1 MAITFHKISTY
12 EPVTAYL
19 CLRISRHLSTGK
31 KVLWLVTG
39 GSSIPM
45 AAEVSRRLAG
55 PQLKNLTV
63 TLTDE
68 RYGPV
73 GHPDS
78 NWQQLIEAGFSLD
91 GANLQP
97 VISGKNFERTV
108 DDYAQIIRRDLAEN
122 DYKIG
127 FIGIGADGHAGGI
140 KSGSPAVNSRELVEG
155 YNSEDYVRLTLTPRA
170 IARLDEVVAY
180 AVGAAKHQLLDQLQ
194 QNLPINQQPAQT
206 LKRAKKFTVY
216 NDYIGDEV

>member
-1 MAITFHKISTY
+1 MIFRKINSY

-19 CLRISRHLSTGK
+19 CLRISRNLASGK

-45 AAEVSRRLAG
+45 AAEVSKRLSG

-68 RYGPV
+68 RYGPI
-73 GHPDS
+73 GHSDS

-91 GANLQP
+91 GANLLP
-97 VISGKNFERTV
+97 VIAGKSFEQTV
-108 DDYAQIIRRDLAEN
+108 EDYGQIIRHALADN

-140 KSGSPAVNSRELVEG
+140 KLGSPAANSNAYAVG
-155 YNSEDYVRLTLTPRA
+155 YRSEDYVRLTLTTRA
-170 IARLDEVVAY
+170 IAKLDEVVTY
-180 AVGAAKHQLLDQLQ
+180 AVGSAKHHVLDELR
-194 QNLPINQQPAQT
+194 QNLPLSHQPAQA
-206 LKRAKKFTVY
+206 LKRAKKFTIY
-216 NDYIGDEV
+216 NDYRGDEV

>member
-1 MAITFHKISTY
+1 MAITFRKINSY

-19 CLRISRHLSTGK
+19 CSRISRQLASGK
-31 KVLWLVTG
+31 KVLWLVAG

-45 AAEVSRRLAG
+45 AVEVSKRLSG

-68 RYGPV
+68 RYGSV

-78 NWQQLIEAGFSLD
+78 NWQQLQKAGFSLD

-97 VISGKNFERTV
+97 VISGKSFEQTV
-108 DDYAQIIRRDLAEN
+108 DDYSQIIRRALTEN

-127 FIGIGADGHAGGI
+127 FIGIGPDGHAGGI
-140 KSGSPAVNSRELVEG
+140 CSGSPAINSRELVEG
-155 YNSEDYVRLTLTPRA
+155 YKSEDYVRLTLTPRA
-170 IARLDEVVAY
+170 IARLDEVVTY
-180 AVGAAKHQLLDQLQ
+180 AMGVAKHRVLDQLQ
-194 QNLPINQQPAQT
+194 QNLPISRQPAQA

-216 NDYIGDEV
+216 NDYKGDEV